1 MFSTG
6 DGLNGIPSP
15 PSADTVADEDLDKA
29 ADLDK
34 QSLLHSTE
42 VATAAT
48 KLKKTGSELEA
59 GGVTDKH
66 SDVEEES
73 TNVGIAQASE
83 YEEQF
88 VEGEENSSVESEQPL
103 IGGDG
108 VAGGGG
114 EAHAL
119 LQPGAAAQPGDL
131 PHAAVPPVVDAPNP
145 SQIENMS
152 EASQAQYL
160 WFMKT
165 FPKLED
171 GADS

>member
-1 MFSTG
+1 M
-6 DGLNGIPSP
+6 
-15 PSADTVADEDLDKA
+15 DTP
-29 ADLDK
+29 
-34 QSLLHSTE
+34 
-42 VATAAT
+42 
-48 KLKKTGSELEA
+48 
-59 GGVTDKH
+59 GGVDAEREVKSTAGCIPQFAL
-66 SDVEEES
+66 SCAQEES
-73 TNVGIAQASE
+73 TNVGI
-83 YEEQF
+83 
-88 VEGEENSSVESEQPL
+88 GEENSSVESEQPL